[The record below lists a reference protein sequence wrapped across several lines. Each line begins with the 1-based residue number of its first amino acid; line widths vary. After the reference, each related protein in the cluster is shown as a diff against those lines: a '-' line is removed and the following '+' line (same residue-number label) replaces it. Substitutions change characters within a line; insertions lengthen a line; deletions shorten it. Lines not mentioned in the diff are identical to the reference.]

1 MDFPQST
8 ILLIYMKGYKRWMI
22 MEKSAFTLH
31 DINEE
36 LKLTA
41 DVYLR
46 TVLINKKRHYI
57 RRITKFSRN
66 GITFLELEKYESNLV
81 YNDDYFNK
89 IGTTY
94 FYAKGNHIPIRN
106 PELADAL
113 SELPE
118 LYLQI
123 VLQTIILDVRLED
136 LAKEFHISRSMMYVH
151 RQKAINEL
159 RRRLKNYEE

>member
-1 MDFPQST
+1 M
-8 ILLIYMKGYKRWMI
+8 G
-22 MEKSAFTLH
+22 KSAFTMR
-31 DINEE
+31 DVNDD
-36 LKLTA
+36 LKSSA
-41 DVYLR
+41 DLYLR
-46 TVLINKKRHYI
+46 TVIINKKRHYI
-57 RRITKFSRN
+57 RRITKLSRN

-81 YNDDYFNK
+81 YNDDCFDRL
-89 IGTTY
+89 GTTY
-94 FYAKGNHIPIRN
+94 FYAKGKRIPIRS
-106 PELADAL
+106 PELADVL

>member
-1 MDFPQST
+1 
-8 ILLIYMKGYKRWMI
+8 

-57 RRITKFSRN
+57 RRITKLSRN
-66 GITFLELEKYESNLV
+66 GITFLELEKYESNLT
-81 YNDDYFNK
+81 YNDNYFTK

-94 FYAKGNHIPIRN
+94 FYSRGKYIPIKT
-106 PELADAL
+106 PELAEALSKL
-113 SELPE
+113 SELH
-118 LYLQI
+118 LQI
-123 VLQTIILDVRLED
+123 ILQTFILNVRIED
-136 LAKEFHISRSMMYVH
+136 IAKEYGISRSMIYVH